1 MVEMTALLDGRMRRE
16 ATVAGEPA
24 LEITILA
31 DLSKL
36 PTTSPWLSD
45 WLSAAW
51 CPGNLWD
58 RCVYFTNENWS
69 RRADSNRGPADYE
82 SFNHRRSW
90 RSPADPQ
97 ELVSPLVADRWTD
110 DYSGESCKKQQVP
123 LQSESY
129 SSFSSPAHGPPL
141 LRRPQS
147 TDSQPTQGFLSP

>member
-1 MVEMTALLDGRMRRE
+1 MEMTALLDGRMRRE
-16 ATVAGEPA
+16 ATVAGE

-58 RCVYFTNENWS
+58 RCVYFTNKNWS

-82 SFNHRRSW
+82 S
-90 RSPADPQ
+90 
-97 ELVSPLVADRWTD
+97 
-110 DYSGESCKKQQVP
+110 
-123 LQSESY
+123 
-129 SSFSSPAHGPPL
+129 
-141 LRRPQS
+141 
-147 TDSQPTQGFLSP
+147 

>member
-1 MVEMTALLDGRMRRE
+1 MTTAVVITPHNLQNLARNGAPGRIRTCDPRLSRPMVYPTELLARAVCAGNISLAQGGATAMEMTAPLDGRMRSE

-58 RCVYFTNENWS
+58 RCVYFTDKNWS
-69 RRADSNRGPADYE
+69 RRSDSNR
-82 SFNHRRSW
+82 
-90 RSPADPQ
+90 
-97 ELVSPLVADRWTD
+97 
-110 DYSGESCKKQQVP
+110 
-123 LQSESY
+123 
-129 SSFSSPAHGPPL
+129 
-141 LRRPQS
+141 
-147 TDSQPTQGFLSP
+147 